1 MSTQEMGRIWHWRTT
16 VFVGFLLAFILLLGV
31 SFGPISLDFTKIIR
45 TLFGLSGGLQ
55 DEERTLLL
63 ELRLPRVLLAALV
76 GSALATSGAVYQTVF
91 RNPLADPYLLGAA
104 AGAGLGATLAFTGG
118 SKTFYAALP
127 LFAFLG
133 GVLAVAAT
141 FMISGKAFSDPATL
155 LLSGIAVGSFATAV
169 QTYLHQ
175 RKSQVLRPV

>member
-1 MSTQEMGRIWHWRTT
+1 MQTQEMGRIWHWRTT
-16 VFVGFLLAFILLLGV
+16 AFAGILLAFILLLGV
-31 SFGPISLDFTKIIR
+31 SFGPISLEFTQIIR
-45 TLFGLSGGLQ
+45 TLLGLSGGLQ

-118 SKTFYAALP
+118 SHRNQH
-127 LFAFLG
+127 
-133 GVLAVAAT
+133 
-141 FMISGKAFSDPATL
+141 L
-155 LLSGIAVGSFATAV
+155 LQHL
-169 QTYLHQ
+169 QH
-175 RKSQVLRPV
+175 